1 MRLAQNEVKAR
12 LAADPGA
19 SIKDPKAYD
28 RMLQAA
34 MKRYLPMSTGFGM
47 TGVSKS
53 QDNSDDVIDM
63 DS

>member
-1 MRLAQNEVKAR
+1 MRLAQKEVDAR
-12 LAADPGA
+12 LRADPGA
-19 SIKDPKAYD
+19 SIKDPQAYD

-34 MKRYLPMSTGFGM
+34 MKRYLPMTTGFGM
-47 TGVSKS
+47 SGVSKS